1 MKPRAGI
8 KPTMQSAA
16 EHCFMDTIT
25 SSGRN
30 VFEAEKFVV
39 SMSKIKRDR
48 GIVTT
53 KSEHEVMLRLL
64 PIISRGRRYCIAT
77 GIDRNN
83 LSGGAYCFDVTCAIW
98 LVISMR

>member
-53 KSEHEVMLRLL
+53 KSEHELMLT
-64 PIISRGRRYCIAT
+64 IISRGRPYCIAT
-77 GIDRNN
+77 GIDRHN